1 MKAPKKQVNFRLSE
15 STIRELTEVAKRQ
28 KVSQADVI
36 AVLVHLYYANG
47 DIENIDDWFD
57 IARMS

>member
-1 MKAPKKQVNFRLSE
+1 MKPSKKQVNFRLSE
-15 STIRELTEVAKRQ
+15 VTIKELTEIAKRQ
-28 KVSQADVI
+28 NVSQADVI
-36 AVLVHLYYANG
+36 AVLVHLYHISG